1 MRHEGVRF
9 CIRSSGSPQGRRGAR
24 VPLHA
29 PPASGPPVSA
39 VQYERWCCL
48 THRDGGHLR
57 DEARARDAG
66 DAGVVEGFHGA
77 LGAWGGAGVLLQGQG
92 AALVRLYR
100 VQRLRAAIPC
110 SAPSAP
116 GVVLMQRLDIAPR
129 HSEPLKIL
137 SMCFLGQRSER

>member
-1 MRHEGVRF
+1 M
-9 CIRSSGSPQGRRGAR
+9 
-24 VPLHA
+24 PLHA

-39 VQYERWCCL
+39 GQLYERWCCL

-77 LGAWGGAGVLLQGQG
+77 LGARGGAGVLLQGRG
-92 AALVRLYR
+92 AALLRLYR
-100 VQRLRAAIPC
+100 VQRLRAKIPSRLRRRLQRRGFDAIK
-110 SAPSAP
+110 
-116 GVVLMQRLDIAPR
+116 MLDIAPR

-137 SMCFLGQRSER
+137 SMCSLWASQRSIAEIDACSKHV